1 MSILIN
7 IEVTHLRINRRGIHF
22 MKPGKTHQLNVDE
35 KPVYLIVTERLVIT
49 HNFS

>member
-1 MSILIN
+1 
-7 IEVTHLRINRRGIHF
+7 
-22 MKPGKTHQLNVDE
+22 MKAGKTHQLNVDE